1 LELAKS
7 ILDRNLYE
15 EIKEIVKIK
24 KEGKEETF
32 FDNKE
37 ILDFVK
43 NLFDELEDKEKEMSY
58 EKKNE
63 VILFEKINQKAIEIK
78 KNLIC

>member
-1 LELAKS
+1 MELAKS

>member
-1 LELAKS
+1 MELAKS

-15 EIKEIVKIK
+15 EIKEIIKIK